1 MSHDWLP
8 ATQRRSSAHQLP
20 WTGPSSCGSISEQ
33 KAKKAGRMRS
43 EARSLVKRAGTG
55 VEGALEEIRDKFKS
69 SFARGGV
76 TALKRFPA
84 REARTSPFPA
94 LLAPRLVEILKERG
108 IENLYVH
115 QARASELASEGKN
128 VVVVTPTASGKTL
141 CYNLPI
147 LNALVQDRKRG
158 RSTSSP
164 LRPWPRTN
172 SSNSNRW
179 TAELGDEVRTFTYDG
194 DTPQDARKAIR
205 SCANLVITNPDM
217 LHTGIL
223 PHHTKWERVFENLRY
238 VVIDELH
245 DYRGVFGSHLANV
258 LRRLKRIAQFY
269 GSSPRFIC
277 TSATIANPEEL
288 ATRILEEEVTLV
300 DENGAPAGES
310 ISSFTTRR
318 W

>member
-94 LLAPRLVEILKERG
+94 LIAPRLVEILKERG

-147 LNALVQDRKRG
+147 LNALVQDPEARALYLFPTKALAQDQLVELQPLDGGARG
-158 RSTSSP
+158 R
-164 LRPWPRTN
+164 
-172 SSNSNRW
+172 
-179 TAELGDEVRTFTYDG
+179 G
-194 DTPQDARKAIR
+194 
-205 SCANLVITNPDM
+205 
-217 LHTGIL
+217 
-223 PHHTKWERVFENLRY
+223 PHVH
-238 VVIDELH
+238 
-245 DYRGVFGSHLANV
+245 
-258 LRRLKRIAQFY
+258 LRR
-269 GSSPRFIC
+269 
-277 TSATIANPEEL
+277 
-288 ATRILEEEVTLV
+288 
-300 DENGAPAGES
+300 
-310 ISSFTTRR
+310 
-318 W
+318 

>member
-1 MSHDWLP
+1 M
-8 ATQRRSSAHQLP
+8 
-20 WTGPSSCGSISEQ
+20 
-33 KAKKAGRMRS
+33 
-43 EARSLVKRAGTG
+43 
-55 VEGALEEIRDKFKS
+55 
-69 SFARGGV
+69 
-76 TALKRFPA
+76 
-84 REARTSPFPA
+84 
-94 LLAPRLVEILKERG
+94 
-108 IENLYVH
+108 
-115 QARASELASEGKN
+115 
-128 VVVVTPTASGKTL
+128 
-141 CYNLPI
+141 
-147 LNALVQDRKRG
+147 
-158 RSTSSP
+158 
-164 LRPWPRTN
+164 
-172 SSNSNRW
+172 
-179 TAELGDEVRTFTYDG
+179 
-194 DTPQDARKAIR
+194 
-205 SCANLVITNPDM
+205 ITNPDM

-310 ISSFTTRR
+310 ISSFTTRQ